1 MTEEETAGQA
11 DVAVDN
17 DVLIKVACYGL
28 TAQLWTTRIPGI
40 LGAARF
46 VAVGRIGKMPLVAD
60 PAAAQAA
67 ALELIE
73 RSAELEPTAQELELA
88 AAIETAAQRR
98 GLALD
103 AGESQ
108 LAAMVARRGIP
119 LLETGDKRAIK
130 GFEALLDE
138 LEGLAVLYGRLRCLE
153 QIFLRCADASNPEA
167 LAHAICAEPEV
178 DKALTICF
186 RCLSPPPH
194 GAKLDTEGLESYIGA
209 LRAEAPR
216 VLEP

>member
-1 MTEEETAGQA
+1 M
-11 DVAVDN
+11 
-17 DVLIKVACYGL
+17 LIKAACYGL
-28 TAQLWTTRIPGI
+28 TTELWTTRLPGI

-46 VAVGRIGKMPLVAD
+46 VVVSRIAKMKLSRD
-60 PAAAQAA
+60 AATAQAA
-67 ALELIE
+67 AINLIK
-73 RSAELEPTAQELELA
+73 RSRVLEPTDDELQLA
-88 AAIETAAQRR
+88 VAIETRAQRR

-108 LAAMVARRGIP
+108 LAAMVAKREIP

-130 GFEALLDE
+130 GFEALLDDVEE
-138 LEGLAVLYGRLRCLE
+138 LTVLRGRLRCLE
-153 QIFLRCADASNPEA
+153 QIVLSCADAGDPSA
-167 LAHAICAEPEV
+167 LARAICAEPDV

-194 GAKLDTEGLESYIGA
+194 GVQLDRDGFDSYIAA
-209 LRAEAPR
+209 LRADAAS